1 VEIKGATMLQ
11 GFALTLYEIFGY
23 MLPGSVC
30 FAALSVCFWTFL
42 SPTSSLSFLEVQTI
56 EWIIIAIISYVF
68 GHILQGL
75 CNFFMKITR
84 SAEDEILMPGY
95 ARSLPN
101 DFVCTLRKIVGESLS
116 VKAETIAPRLLYEVC
131 DEAMTQSGKDKDRD
145 VYIYREGFYRGLCLA
160 FVFLA
165 VSCFIR
171 TLVPGTS
178 IILAKSLHTVP
189 ISAQIVCIALC
200 VGGSFISYFRFKR
213 FAYLRVKKALIGFLL
228 LNRGNEEKKGHI

>member
-1 VEIKGATMLQ
+1 MDIKADTMFQ

-30 FAALSVCFWTFL
+30 FAALSVCLWTFL
-42 SPTSSLSFLEVQTI
+42 SPTSSISLPEVQTI
-56 EWIIIAIISYVF
+56 EWIIIALISYVF

-75 CNFFMKITR
+75 CNLFMKIPQ
-84 SAEDEILMPGY
+84 SAEDEILMPGL

-101 DFVCTLRKIVGESLS
+101 DFICTIRKIVGESLS
-116 VKAETIAPRLLYEVC
+116 VQAETIAPRLLYEIC
-131 DEAMTQSGKDKDRD
+131 DEAMTQSGKNKDRD

-160 FVFLA
+160 FIFLA

-189 ISAQIVCIALC
+189 IPAQIVCIALC

-213 FAYLRVKKALIGFLL
+213 FAYLRVKKAVIGFLL
-228 LNRGNEEKKGHI
+228 LSSVHPETVTV